1 MSSRKVPHR
10 RRLAI
15 DDIAEHSQHIAEN
28 NLDAALRFLGA
39 VEATVE
45 LLSQFPD
52 AGGVVPTNRVDAIG
66 LRAKLVNGF
75 GSYVVLYF
83 VTDETVDVA
92 RVIRGGQELDQ
103 IALNVS

>member
-1 MSSRKVPHR
+1 MTARKVPFR
-10 RRLAI
+10 RRLAV
-15 DDIAEHSQHIAEN
+15 DDIAGHSQWIAEN
-28 NLDAALRFLGA
+28 NFDAALRFLDA

-45 LLSQFPD
+45 LRCQFPD
-52 AGGVVPTNRVDAIG
+52 AGGRVPTNRVDANG

-83 VTDETVDVA
+83 VTNETIDIA

-103 IALNVS
+103 IALNAS

>member
-15 DDIAEHSQHIAEN
+15 DDVARHSQHIAEN
-28 NLDAALRFLGA
+28 NLDAALRFLDA
-39 VEATVE
+39 VEETVE
-45 LLSQFPD
+45 LLSQFPET
-52 AGGVVPTNRVDAIG
+52 GGVVPTNLVDAIG

-75 GSYVVLYF
+75 GNYVVLYF
-83 VTDETVDVA
+83 VTDETVDIA

-103 IALNVS
+103 IALNAN